1 MEKAKKYDFPH
12 FIDNAT
18 GKRFAVDVSYK
29 IGGRW
34 YIYTT
39 VFCDAELWRAIK
51 NAYETDGVTEVKT
64 KMRKQKED

>member
-1 MEKAKKYDFPH
+1 MAKKFDFPH

-18 GKRFAVDVSYK
+18 GKRFSVDVSYK

-39 VFCDAELWRAIK
+39 VFCDAELWSAIK

-64 KMRKQKED
+64 KMCKSKED

>member
-1 MEKAKKYDFPH
+1 MAKKFDFPH

-18 GKRFAVDVSYK
+18 GKKFSVDVSYK
-29 IGGRW
+29 INGRW

-39 VFCDAELWRAIK
+39 VFCDAELWSAIK

-64 KMRKQKED
+64 KMCKSKEG